1 MVPYSAMLD
10 VPRHVVE
17 FLARHLAAHRRMIDT
32 PKNSRTLGPFHQ
44 ALFALHWFHEAG
56 SVHSLAR
63 DAHISQATG
72 YRYLHEA
79 IDVLAEQIPD
89 LYQVL
94 QQCREQGVG
103 HVVLDGT
110 LVGCDRVA
118 GTNDNG
124 NDSWYSGKAKRFIG
138 NVCSS

>member
-1 MVPYSAMLD
+1 MGERP
-10 VPRHVVE
+10 
-17 FLARHLAAHRRMIDT
+17 
-32 PKNSRTLGPFHQ
+32 
-44 ALFALHWFHEAG
+44 
-56 SVHSLAR
+56 
-63 DAHISQATG
+63 
-72 YRYLHEA
+72 
-79 IDVLAEQIPD
+79 IPD